1 MNSSPADVTTRLP
14 LIMADD
20 GATRTRRWKL
30 HKQGDH
36 SECKR
41 GCGARRPLAAVP
53 AAGVPGDARVDPA
66 ASLRALALRLEA
78 AHEEDPGNALLA
90 RELRVTL
97 QAIGAPEQGAGGEL
111 GAFLARI
118 RG

>member
-1 MNSSPADVTTRLP
+1 
-14 LIMADD
+14 MADD

-30 HKQGDH
+30 QKQGDH
-36 SECKR
+36 SECR
-41 GCGARRPLAAVP
+41 RCDARRPLAAVP

-66 ASLRALALRLEA
+66 ASLRALALRLEG
-78 AHEEDPGNALLA
+78 AHEADPGNALLA

-97 QAIGAPEQGAGGEL
+97 QATGAPEQGAGGEL

>member
-1 MNSSPADVTTRLP
+1 M
-14 LIMADD
+14 
-20 GATRTRRWKL
+20 
-30 HKQGDH
+30 
-36 SECKR
+36 
-41 GCGARRPLAAVP
+41 
-53 AAGVPGDARVDPA
+53 PGDTGMDPA

-97 QAIGAPEQGAGGEL
+97 QAIGAPEEGGGGEL

-118 RG
+118 RS